1 MADNPKTKYT
11 VDEETR
17 ELLEAAL
24 NMVSQTATLQI
35 DENSALGL
43 VELCDEIADR
53 FGIDSVDVE
62 VRDPD
67 LEPAD
72 DQEPQTITVYRTVNA
87 RSKPK
92 LTVIDGDKLDDTPPD
107 DDDQMH

>member
-1 MADNPKTKYT
+1 LADNPTPKYT
-11 VDEETR
+11 VDQETR

-35 DENSALGL
+35 DENSALSL

-53 FGIDSVDVE
+53 FGIESDEVE
-62 VRDPD
+62 VVDQS
-67 LEPAD
+67 EPAND
-72 DQEPQTITVYRTVNA
+72 DKPTITVYRKA
-87 RSKPK
+87 RTKKPK

>member
-1 MADNPKTKYT
+1 MADNPTPKYT
-11 VDEETR
+11 VDQETR

-62 VRDPD
+62 VSDPE

-72 DQEPQTITVYRTVNA
+72 EPQTITVYRTA
-87 RSKPK
+87 RTRSKPK